1 MPPKVKDKA
10 KYKGKEKPG
19 AAAAKAMMAAAAGGP
34 AQKPKKPP
42 PPPACFS
49 PDDLLKFKEIFKE
62 FDEDDSGKVLKLT

>member
-1 MPPKVKDKA
+1 MPPKVKD
-10 KYKGKEKPG
+10 KGKEKPG

-34 AQKPKKPP
+34 VQKPKKPPP